1 MDTHPQHP
9 DPARATHNHADVA
22 APANLVQSGAIHG
35 GVHFHAPRTDTGVP
49 RQLPP
54 PPTEFTDRQRE
65 LRELASAP
73 HHDTDLAVLVGT
85 GGVGKTAL
93 AAHFL
98 AHHADQYP
106 DGQLYADL
114 AGFTGGADPA
124 DPAAVLDGFLRALGV
139 PARQIPQGLEP
150 RAAEFRTRTHGKRLA
165 LLLDNAVSPAQ
176 VRTLLP
182 GEGAHRV
189 IVTTRLHLLGLVPH
203 GARFVHVRPLDHQA
217 AVELLNAL
225 LSGHR
230 DDLPGATS
238 RRLADLCGRLPL
250 ALRAVA
256 GRLRLRPGRPAQRV
270 VDELSDEHR
279 RLSALSRDRDSSVT
293 AVFDASYTALPD
305 DVARLYRLLGLHPGP
320 SIALDAAIA
329 LDGGDPYD
337 TEDRIEALLDANL
350 LQEDADGRHRFHDLI
365 RDHARARAHTD
376 EPEPERAAA
385 LDRLVDRHLRT
396 AVAADLRLN
405 PRRWHL
411 GPLFAEAANA
421 PSPFPDHDTAL
432 AWLEAELPVLRSLVR
447 LCHDTGRHQAAWQ
460 LCEALWA
467 LFTLRQHFEAW
478 TETHTLALASAE
490 AIGDPAPIARTLL
503 ALANAHLKLH
513 RTDQALDEYSRA
525 LELWEA
531 IDHRL
536 GQGTSLENL
545 GTLAL
550 IAGEHER
557 AVAHYD
563 RARRIFAEEGVERGV
578 ALMDRHLGDAHREL
592 GAHDTA
598 LDHFARAHR
607 YFTGIAD
614 DYMTLRTL
622 IGQGMTHLREER
634 EPRARASLV
643 EALAIARRCGA
654 RLEEARAHTL
664 LADLA
669 RLRRRAPDER
679 DHLTRALAIYTELG
693 APQAAETQLRL
704 SQAGDP
710 TP

>member
-1 MDTHPQHP
+1 ASHVPPGPPPT
-9 DPARATHNHADVA
+9 PAA
-22 APANLVQSGAIHG
+22 
-35 GVHFHAPRTDTGVP
+35 P

-54 PPTEFTDRQRE
+54 APAEFTDRIRE
-65 LRELASAP
+65 LAELASAP
-73 HHDTDLAVLVGT
+73 LHDTDLAVLVGT

-98 AHHADQYP
+98 AQHADQHP

-114 AGFTGGADPA
+114 AGFGDGAAPA

-150 RAAEFRTRTHGKRLA
+150 RAAEFRTRTHGKRFA

-189 IVTTRLHLLGLVPH
+189 VVTTRLHLLGLLAH
-203 GARFVHVRPLDHQA
+203 GARFLHVRPLDRQA
-217 AVELLNAL
+217 AVDLLHTL

-230 DDLPGATS
+230 DDVCGPTS
-238 RRLADLCGRLPL
+238 QRLADLCGRLPI

-256 GRLRLRPGRPAQRV
+256 GRLRLRPGRSAQRV

-279 RLSALSRDRDSSVT
+279 RLSALSTDRDSSVT

-320 SIALDAAIA
+320 TITLDAAIA

-337 TEDRIEALLDANL
+337 TEDRVEALLDANL
-350 LQEDADGRHRFHDLI
+350 LQEDDEGRHRLHDLI
-365 RDHARARAHTD
+365 RDHARAKARTD
-376 EPEPERAAA
+376 EPEPRREAA
-385 LDRLVDRHLRT
+385 LDRLVDHHLRT
-396 AVAADLRLN
+396 ATAADLVLN
-405 PRRWHL
+405 PHRWHL
-411 GPLFAEAANA
+411 GPLFAEAAKT
-421 PSPFPDHDTAL
+421 PSPFPDRDTAL

-447 LCHDTGRHQAAWQ
+447 LCHETGRHQAAWQ

-490 AIGDPAPIARTLL
+490 AIGAPAPIARTLL

-513 RTDQALDEYSRA
+513 RTDQARDEYTRA

-531 IDHRL
+531 IGHRL
-536 GQGTSLENL
+536 GQGTCLENL

-550 IAGEHER
+550 IAGDHRR

-563 RARRIFAEEGVERGV
+563 RARQIFAEQGVERGV

-607 YFTGIAD
+607 YFTGIDD

-622 IGQGMTHLREER
+622 IGQGMTHLREEH
-634 EPRARASLV
+634 EPRARASLA

-669 RLRRRAPDER
+669 RLRRHARDER
-679 DHLTRALAIYTELG
+679 DHLRRALAIHTELG
-693 APQAAETQLRL
+693 APQAAQTRLRL
-704 SQAGDP
+704 GQAGDP